1 MQTQT
6 LAGHVPTACQALYPV
21 LARATLPGSGGGVGR
36 EYLKTEE
43 GLLL

>member
-6 LAGHVPTACQALYPV
+6 LAGHVPTACQALCPV

-36 EYLKTEE
+36 ECLKTAE